1 MTSTGC
7 AVPSCKLR
15 LRLDEIRRLL
25 PNVRKHPSKDGVKRV
40 SLQWIADFLEHAGT
54 GGYSYSTHTL
64 AGWVSG
70 TGVTGGCTAGIQ
82 AFVDAHAHVTSQ
94 GGRLEMRRAR
104 RQCAW
109 KGAVR

>member
-82 AFVDAHAHVTSQ
+82 AFAGGSRWIRRVVDCTGAC
-94 GGRLEMRRAR
+94 GGSS
-104 RQCAW
+104 
-109 KGAVR
+109 